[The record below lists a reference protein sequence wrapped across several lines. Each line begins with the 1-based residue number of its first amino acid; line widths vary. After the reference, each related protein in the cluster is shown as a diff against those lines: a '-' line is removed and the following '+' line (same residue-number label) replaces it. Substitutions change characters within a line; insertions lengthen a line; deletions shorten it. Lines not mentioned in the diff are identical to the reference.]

1 MPSVIIDISPSLD
14 GYVAGSDIAVE
25 RPFGEVGLRLHR
37 WIGFDGATPS
47 PDDEAMAGRM
57 FDGAGAVVV
66 GRRMFDVGI
75 GTWGPDGAFERP
87 TFVVTSRPQAPLQR
101 GRTRFTFVTE
111 GVKAALASARAAA
124 GELDVVIAGG
134 ADVAEQC
141 LATGQVDELRLHIIP
156 VLLGGG
162 TRLFARGLPAS
173 IELRLTDQIATEH
186 ALHCTYRVEGR
197 PG

>member
-1 MPSVIIDISPSLD
+1 MPSVIIDMSPSLD
-14 GYVAGSDIAVE
+14 GYVAGADVTVE

-37 WIGFDGATPS
+37 WIGLDGAAPTPV
-47 PDDEAMAGRM
+47 DEALAGRM
-57 FDGAGAVVV
+57 FEGAGAVVI

-87 TFVVTSRPQAPLQR
+87 TFVVTRRPQPPLER
-101 GRTRFTFVTE
+101 GRTTFTFVTD
-111 GVKAALASARAAA
+111 GVEAALAAAGAAA
-124 GELDVVIAGG
+124 GDLDVVIAGG

-141 LATGQVDELRLHIIP
+141 LATGQVDELRLHIVP

-162 TRLFARGLPAS
+162 TRLFARGLPTS
-173 IELRLTDQIATEH
+173 MELRLTDQVASEH
-186 ALHCTYRVEGR
+186 ALHCTYRVEHR